1 MTDNEL
7 LSAISDIMD
16 KKLDSRLTPIES
28 EFLELKNK
36 MTGIELTLENEI
48 SHNIRIIAEGHLDL
62 SRKLNEAIHLASD
75 IKARQEIQDLLIK
88 SHETKLKIRGVS

>member
-36 MTGIELTLENEI
+36 ITGIELTLENEI

>member
-1 MTDNEL
+1 
-7 LSAISDIMD
+7 
-16 KKLDSRLTPIES
+16 
-28 EFLELKNK
+28 